1 MDEQAAVDRV
11 LDGKKK
17 KKKYSVTRQRHIKVR
32 SAGPVFSVP
41 VLS

>member
-17 KKKYSVTRQRHIKVR
+17 KKKIQRYKTKTHQ
-32 SAGPVFSVP
+32 S
-41 VLS
+41 